1 MNTKIS
7 SSIVLFV
14 CTNSAKKEKE
24 LTNSQ
29 PKEYRHHNIMCEC
42 RAKWDR
48 NNGKRRNDQTKII
61 QQKRVNGWEI
71 GHVTANN
78 TTECIRNTDN

>member
-1 MNTKIS
+1 MNTKLVP
-7 SSIVLFV
+7 VLFGLCV
-14 CTNSAKKEKE
+14 WNRQRKE

-29 PKEYRHHNIMCEC
+29 PKEYRHHNIMREC